1 VPDSARP
8 WDIAV
13 VGMACRFPGASTPRA
28 FWNNLVGGV
37 ESISVFSDDVLLAA
51 GEDADRLRHPHY
63 VKAAPIL
70 EAHDAFDAGFFGCSP
85 REARLMDPQHRLFL
99 EVAWEAFEDAGYD
112 PLGAK
117 GTVGVYAGAGGLVS
131 SYMVHLGHPDLR
143 GQTGDLGHIG
153 NDRDFLCSRV
163 SFKLNLTGP
172 SVNVQS
178 ACSTSVL
185 ALHLACRGLLDGEAD
200 MALAGASVVRVPHLR
215 GYLAEPGNIYSLD
228 GHCRAFDARATGTL
242 FGSGVAAVLLKPL
255 EAARAAG
262 DHVYAVIKG
271 AAVNN
276 DGAQKVNYTA
286 STATGQARAMTE
298 AMAIASVSG
307 EDIGYVECHGTGT
320 ALGDPLEI
328 QALTRAFRTGTS
340 RVGSCAIGSVKSNV
354 GHLEQCAGMAGVIKA
369 VLALKHGVIPPSL
382 HFDTP
387 NPRIPFDRSPFF
399 VNTASRPFEEAS
411 RPRRAGVNSVGMG
424 GTNAFVVLEEAPSPA
439 ARSPRRRPLFTLTVS
454 APTAAAL
461 PPQVAS
467 IRSVLEVPGTPELRD
482 LCLTAN
488 RGRHHFRHRLA
499 VVGADR
505 DQMLAEIDR
514 LQSGLESG
522 PGAGAASRREPIIF
536 MFSGQGAQY
545 PRMGAALHRVEPT
558 FGTTLDR
565 CLALFAG
572 VGIEVTDALFGDDA
586 RLLRRTLYAQ
596 PALFA
601 LQIAL
606 AELWRSWGITP
617 EAVVGHSVG
626 EFAAAVVAGACSQED
641 AVRLVASRARLMEEL
656 SGPGAIVSIGA
667 DLETVQAAWPDGRA
681 DLAIAALN
689 APDRTVVSGD
699 ARALAEFAH
708 GFRQRG
714 VPVMEI
720 DGSHAFHSSLMDP
733 VLDAFEAVAATVV
746 FERPRVRWISTLT
759 GA

>member
-1 VPDSARP
+1 MSRVLAPARP
-8 WDIAV
+8 WHIAII
-13 VGMACRFPGASTPRA
+13 GIACRSPVASTPGA
-28 FWNNLVGGV
+28 FWDNLVGGV
-37 ESISVFSDDVLLAA
+37 ESITFFSDEELRAA
-51 GEDADRLRHPHY
+51 GEDAARLRHPHY

-70 EAHDAFDAGFFGCSP
+70 EGHDTFDAAFFGCSP

-99 EVAWEAFEDAGYD
+99 QVAWEVFEDAGHD
-112 PLGAK
+112 PLGSP

-131 SYMVHLGHPDLR
+131 SYMVQLGHPDLR
-143 GQTGDLGHIG
+143 GQTGDLGHLG

-255 EAARAAG
+255 AAARAAG

-298 AMAIASVSG
+298 AMAIAGVSG
-307 EDIGYVECHGTGT
+307 KDIGYVECHGTGT

-340 RVGSCAIGSVKSNV
+340 RVGFCAIGSVKSNV
-354 GHLEQCAGMAGVIKA
+354 GHLEQCAGMAGLVKA

-399 VNTASRPFEEAS
+399 VNTASRPFEGMS
-411 RPRRAGVNSVGMG
+411 GPRRAGVNSVGMG
-424 GTNAFVVLEEAPSPA
+424 GTNAFVVLEEAPSSA

-454 APTAAAL
+454 ASTEAAL
-461 PPQVAS
+461 SAQVAS
-467 IRSVLEVPGTPELRD
+467 IQGVLETPGAHELRD
-482 LCLTAN
+482 VCFTAN

-499 VVGADR
+499 AVGGDR
-505 DQMLAEIDR
+505 EQMLAEIDR
-514 LQSGLESG
+514 FRSGLDSS
-522 PGAGAASRREPIIF
+522 PGAGAANRREPIIF
-536 MFSGQGAQY
+536 LFSGQGAQY
-545 PRMGAALHRVEPT
+545 PRMGAAIHRLEPT
-558 FGTTLDR
+558 FGDTLDR

-572 VGIEVTDALFGDDA
+572 MGIEVADALFGDDA

-601 LQIAL
+601 LQISL
-606 AELWRSWGITP
+606 VELWRSW
-617 EAVVGHSVG
+617 
-626 EFAAAVVAGACSQED
+626 
-641 AVRLVASRARLMEEL
+641 
-656 SGPGAIVSIGA
+656 
-667 DLETVQAAWPDGRA
+667 
-681 DLAIAALN
+681 
-689 APDRTVVSGD
+689 
-699 ARALAEFAH
+699 
-708 GFRQRG
+708 
-714 VPVMEI
+714 
-720 DGSHAFHSSLMDP
+720 
-733 VLDAFEAVAATVV
+733 
-746 FERPRVRWISTLT
+746 
-759 GA
+759 